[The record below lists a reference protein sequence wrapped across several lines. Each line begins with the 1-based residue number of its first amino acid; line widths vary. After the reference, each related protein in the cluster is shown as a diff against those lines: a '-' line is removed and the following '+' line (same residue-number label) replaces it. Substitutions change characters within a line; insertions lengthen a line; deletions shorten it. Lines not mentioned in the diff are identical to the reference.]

1 LSFWQ
6 TDTVQA
12 LRGDPDSSE
21 AEHARIMLVQTEV
34 ERVKFVVRSYIRTRL
49 YKERFSFCLSL
60 SSRLYLMHAT
70 HLQIEKFAR
79 YIAASPEA
87 QERLSQTEL
96 DHAKR
101 RVFPLPLSLVVRL
114 IYVRGDKGSRS

>member
-1 LSFWQ
+1 MAFLQ

-21 AEHARIMLVQTEV
+21 AEHVRIMLVQTEV

-49 YKERFSFCLSL
+49 YKASYLH
-60 SSRLYLMHAT
+60 SSQPFYLADNRDA
-70 HLQIEKFAR
+70 QIEKFAR
-79 YIAASPEA
+79 YIVATPEV
-87 QERLSQTEL
+87 QEKLSQTEL

-101 RVFPLPLSLVVRL
+101 CGFLFPSCAVLS
-114 IYVRGDKGSRS
+114 

>member
-1 LSFWQ
+1 MSLFILFYFRVVFLQ

-49 YKERFSFCLSL
+49 YKV
-60 SSRLYLMHAT
+60 T
-70 HLQIEKFAR
+70 HLPFIAARLFMAHDDDSQIEKFAR
-79 YIAASPEA
+79 YVVSTPEV
-87 QERLSQTEL
+87 QEKLSQTEL

-101 RVFPLPLSLVVRL
+101 YACPFCLSP
-114 IYVRGDKGSRS
+114 